1 MVIITD
7 GMKVGGA
14 PLGMDDYVRGFVRDA
29 LECMEERII
38 AVQGLHPQIG
48 FGLLRMCV
56 ASAPIF
62 LAQVTP
68 PLLTAD
74 LFVDFNTKMV
84 QCGLDLLVLPGA
96 EEPHYSD
103 ARRSRAIR
111 RLQLPMRHKGAGI
124 SSIALRHPLAYF
136 SSLAG
141 SALVDDVLAEHMDGL
156 TRFAADTHT
165 RVISML
171 GPRCD
176 HTEDVEDIIC
186 RSNPRILLNTQ
197 HFRDVI
203 EQREEDKKDTRI
215 QRVLTHA
222 VESVRADQLHKELME
237 AKPGHMADSDLV
249 FACSKDRSPQL
260 FFTAPLSDKYNRV
273 TPFEYVAWTR
283 RLLQLPPL
291 MRLNNAEERDGFD
304 YHMEHCL
311 GNHAHGDDRYLDLY
325 GSHGNGNCGPSSH
338 GIHKGH
344 SLMKYVYARFGK
356 MVPGVLVE
364 VEPKTHKVLRD
375 QFSQAQCRQL
385 FPKRPSK
392 KRTQDVKDIVDEL
405 DLAMKLVEGMDKR
418 DKVRDLTARMDALNT
433 ANTKEDKKAVRL
445 DVQFKYGQDELLID
459 CSITHS
465 LAKSHRRAE
474 AKRTWVRLLSN
485 IEAVQD
491 KGAAA
496 IEAARSVKKSNV

>member
-1 MVIITD
+1 
-7 GMKVGGA
+7 
-14 PLGMDDYVRGFVRDA
+14 
-29 LECMEERII
+29 
-38 AVQGLHPQIG
+38 
-48 FGLLRMCV
+48 
-56 ASAPIF
+56 
-62 LAQVTP
+62 
-68 PLLTAD
+68 
-74 LFVDFNTKMV
+74 
-84 QCGLDLLVLPGA
+84 
-96 EEPHYSD
+96 
-103 ARRSRAIR
+103 
-111 RLQLPMRHKGAGI
+111 
-124 SSIALRHPLAYF
+124 
-136 SSLAG
+136 
-141 SALVDDVLAEHMDGL
+141 
-156 TRFAADTHT
+156 
-165 RVISML
+165 
-171 GPRCD
+171 
-176 HTEDVEDIIC
+176 
-186 RSNPRILLNTQ
+186 
-197 HFRDVI
+197 
-203 EQREEDKKDTRI
+203 
-215 QRVLTHA
+215 
-222 VESVRADQLHKELME
+222 
-237 AKPGHMADSDLV
+237 
-249 FACSKDRSPQL
+249 
-260 FFTAPLSDKYNRV
+260 
-273 TPFEYVAWTR
+273 
-283 RLLQLPPL
+283 

-364 VEPKTHKVLRD
+364 VEPRTHKVLLD

-405 DLAMKLVEGMDKR
+405 DLAMKLAEGKDKR

-474 AKRTWVRLLSN
+474 AKRTWERLLSN

-496 IEAARSVKKSNV
+496 IEAARSVKNQTYNPLNRIRGKKIGEKA